1 MTEKKISRKMRRR
14 TKKNVDIQ
22 RGKVY
27 NSTACHKEKRYTPK
41 PRSILIS
48 NK

>member
-1 MTEKKISRKMRRR
+1 MRYDGEKISRKMRRR

-27 NSTACHKEKRYTPK
+27 NSTA
-41 PRSILIS
+41 
-48 NK
+48 

>member
-27 NSTACHKEKRYTPK
+27 NSKA
-41 PRSILIS
+41 
-48 NK
+48 